1 MRTDSPMGRVI
12 SALARTGRDSVR
24 PTLSFPRVARA
35 STAGRIIA
43 AIARGTYAREEEVV
57 TADVGRIYSGDMIL
71 RRPRPLNLR
80 HAELAETTMPGR
92 DLRDVDMNKALLRGA
107 LMTRVDLRGADLRG
121 ADLRGADLTGADLTG
136 ADLRGANLTGAE
148 LFRADLTAAN
158 MRRADLTGAKVA
170 EVIWSEDTVWPQA
183 MAKEIK
189 EGSSQVSQ
197 GTFQV
202 SHPPVSI

>member
-1 MRTDSPMGRVI
+1 MRADSPTGRVI
-12 SALARTGRDSVR
+12 GALARTGREHVR
-24 PTLSFPRVARA
+24 PTLSYRVARA

-43 AIARGTYAREEEVV
+43 AIARGTYASEEEVV
-57 TADVGRIYSGDMIL
+57 TVDVIRTDSGDTAL
-71 RRPRPLNLR
+71 QRPRPLNLR

-121 ADLRGADLTGADLTG
+121 ADLTGADLTG
-136 ADLRGANLTGAE
+136 ADLRGADLTGAE
-148 LFRADLTAAN
+148 LFRVDLTAAN
-158 MRRADLTGAKVA
+158 MRKADLTGAKLS

-183 MAKEIK
+183 IAKGIK
-189 EGSSQVSQ
+189 ESSSQVSA

-202 SHPPVSI
+202 SVCDELT

>member
-1 MRTDSPMGRVI
+1 MRADSPTGRVI
-12 SALARTGRDSVR
+12 GALARTGREHVR
-24 PTLSFPRVARA
+24 PTLSYRVARA

-43 AIARGTYAREEEVV
+43 AIARGTYASEEEVV
-57 TADVGRIYSGDMIL
+57 TVDVIRTDSGDTAL
-71 RRPRPLNLR
+71 QRPRPLNLR

-136 ADLRGANLTGAE
+136 ADLRGADLTGAD
-148 LFRADLTAAN
+148 LFRVDLTAAN
-158 MRRADLTGAKVA
+158 MRKADLTGAKLS

-183 MAKEIK
+183 VAKGIK
-189 EGSSQVSQ
+189 ESSSQVSA

-202 SHPPVSI
+202 SSPPA

>member
-1 MRTDSPMGRVI
+1 M
-12 SALARTGRDSVR
+12 
-24 PTLSFPRVARA
+24 
-35 STAGRIIA
+35 
-43 AIARGTYAREEEVV
+43 EEEAV
-57 TADVGRIYSGDMIL
+57 TADIGRPYSGYAIL

-92 DLRDVDMNKALLRGA
+92 DLREVDMNKALLRGA

-136 ADLRGANLTGAE
+136 ADLRGADLTAAD

-158 MRRADLTGAKVA
+158 MRKADLTGAKIE
-170 EVIWSEDTVWPQA
+170 EVIWTEDTVWPQI
-183 MAKEIK
+183 MAKGIE
-189 EGSSQVSQ
+189 EGSSRVGP

-202 SHPPVSI
+202 SRPPPEPSGAAARIPLG